1 MKHLALVG
9 GGHAHVI
16 MLEQLIIKPCPDLKI
31 SLISPT
37 KKQAY
42 SGMLPGWINNT
53 YMLETCQIDLQD
65 LCLRAGVRFILG
77 KLKQLNAQQQQLVLH
92 DESALDYDLLSLAI
106 GSQPNLVGDIAVPN
120 TWVAVKPFDAFT
132 QSWQT
137 WQQQLNPKLP
147 ATLTIAGGGAGAV
160 EIALA
165 ARHVM
170 PYQAK
175 LDHQIIIYAGPNGVM
190 SGFNSKVRHLIM
202 RQLEKANITLVH
214 EYIDFSQPMPASV
227 AQPGPQNFHLRVST
241 AKPALSFGAS
251 ELALDADGFVLVDEF
266 QRSVS
271 HPNVFAAGDI
281 CSRPSTPLQ
290 RSGVHAIRAG
300 KALAYNLLVSA
311 KGSESGSSPNSL
323 TTLQAYWPRRNNLYL
338 ISCADQSAIASYGV
352 NLGLFNMNI
361 ALHGRWVWRLK
372 NYIDVNFMKR
382 FKAK

>member
-1 MKHLALVG
+1 MKHLVLVG

-16 MLEQLIIKPCPDLKI
+16 MLEQLINKPCPSLKI

-53 YMLETCQIDLQD
+53 YALETCQIDLQN
-65 LCLRAGVRFILG
+65 LCSRAGVTFILG
-77 KLKQLNAQQQQLVLH
+77 KLAHFNAQQQQLVLH

-106 GSQPNLVGDIAVPN
+106 GSQPNLVGDIAALN
-120 TWVAVKPFDAFT
+120 EWVAVKPFDAFT
-132 QSWQT
+132 QTWQT
-137 WQQQLNPKLP
+137 WQQQLNLKLP
-147 ATLTIAGGGAGAV
+147 ATLTIAGGGAGAL

-165 ARHVM
+165 ARHMM
-170 PYQAK
+170 PYRAK
-175 LDHQIIIYAGPNGVM
+175 LEHKIIIYAGPNGVM

-202 RQLEKANITLVH
+202 RQLKKAHITLVY
-214 EYIDFSQPMPASV
+214 EYIDFSQAMSANV
-227 AQPGPQNFHLRVST
+227 AKPSMQNFHLRVST
-241 AKPALSFGAS
+241 AKPALSFGDS
-251 ELALDADGFVLVDEF
+251 GLALDAEGFVLVDEF

-281 CSRPSTPLQ
+281 CSRPTTHLQ

-300 KALAYNLLVSA
+300 KQLAYNLLATNNSA
-311 KGSESGSSPNSL
+311 
-323 TTLQAYWPRRNNLYL
+323 TLRAYWPRHNNLYL
-338 ISCADQSAIASYGV
+338 ISCADQSAIASYGF
-352 NLGLFNMNI
+352 NLGPFKMNV

-372 NYIDVNFMKR
+372 NHIDISFMNR